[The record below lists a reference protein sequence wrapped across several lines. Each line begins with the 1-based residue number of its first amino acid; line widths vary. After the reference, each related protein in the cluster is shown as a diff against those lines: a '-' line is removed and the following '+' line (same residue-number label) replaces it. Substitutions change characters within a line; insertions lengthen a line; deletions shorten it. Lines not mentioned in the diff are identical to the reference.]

1 MRITNRLTF
10 NSQSSR
16 TYVQEFNMEN
26 EVENQEVEIK
36 GVRFANDLSDELKAR
51 IKDEAVKR
59 VEALIEQEDFSVN
72 DIAKLAGVAHG
83 SIKGRAKTLT
93 SAEAIITAVLDGTRA
108 TTGARKPSTDSI
120 KSFLDSLDAEGRA
133 KFLAELGL
141 TQA

>member
-1 MRITNRLTF
+1 
-10 NSQSSR
+10 
-16 TYVQEFNMEN
+16 MEN
-26 EVENQEVEIK
+26 ENENQEIEIK
-36 GVRFANDLSDELKAR
+36 GVRFANDLSEELKAR
-51 IKDEAVKR
+51 IKNEAIKR

-93 SAEAIITAVLDGTRA
+93 SAEAIITAVLDGTRTA
-108 TTGARKPSTDSI
+108 TGTRKQSTASI
-120 KSFLDSLDAEGRA
+120 KSFLDSLDAEDRA

>member
-1 MRITNRLTF
+1 M
-10 NSQSSR
+10 
-16 TYVQEFNMEN
+16 N
-26 EVENQEVEIK
+26 EVENQEVESIETK

-51 IKDEAVKR
+51 VKDETVKR
-59 VEALIEQEDFSVN
+59 IEALLEQEDFSVN

-108 TTGARKPSTDSI
+108 AGGTRKPSTDSI
-120 KSFLDSLDAEGRA
+120 KSFIDSLDNEAKA

-141 TQA
+141 AQA